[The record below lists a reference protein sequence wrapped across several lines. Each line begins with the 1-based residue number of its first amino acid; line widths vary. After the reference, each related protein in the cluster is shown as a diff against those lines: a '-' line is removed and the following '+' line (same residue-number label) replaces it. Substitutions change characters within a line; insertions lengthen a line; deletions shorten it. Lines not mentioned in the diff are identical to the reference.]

1 MKRSDDQLE
10 AAESMENIPVQASS
24 LSGDSVDA
32 ATPRATAPAMTH
44 WMIAAAVTGNAIEF
58 FDFLAYSFYSVYI
71 GRAFFPAR
79 NEFFSLLL
87 SLATF
92 GVGFVTRPLGGFVI
106 GSFADRAGRRP
117 ALVLTISLMTVG
129 TMGVALTPSYAT
141 IGIAAPIIL
150 VLARLV
156 QGLALG
162 GEVGPSTALL
172 LEAAPPGRAGAWV
185 SWQGASQGMATLMAG
200 VAGLTLATLLDAKQL
215 AGWGWR
221 IPFLFGL
228 LIVPVGLYIRRS
240 LPETLE
246 TRDRQ
251 PGDASPVRRIWR
263 DHQAA
268 LWLGLTIVMCQ
279 TISAYVCS
287 YMTTYAL
294 TALAMPAVQA
304 MVATIMT
311 GLATIVGARLGG
323 HLSDRIGR
331 KPVMIVSRALMLLC
345 IYPAFL
351 FLTHSANVWSLG
363 SVAAVL
369 ALLTSAGTA
378 ASMVALIEIFPSAVR
393 SSGMSITN
401 AVSVSV
407 FGGTTQFVNAW
418 LIGTTGNKLSPAY
431 YVIVSSVIGI
441 WAMFK
446 LPGLRKK

>member
-1 MKRSDDQLE
+1 MNRADADRKAGQAMQGVSVE
-10 AAESMENIPVQASS
+10 MSSVAASSGPPVAAIPVMGRWA
-24 LSGDSVDA
+24 
-32 ATPRATAPAMTH
+32 
-44 WMIAAAVTGNAIEF
+44 IAAAVAGNAIEF

-71 GRAFFPAR
+71 GRAFFPTR
-79 NEFFSLLL
+79 DEFFSLLL

-92 GVGFVTRPLGGFVI
+92 GVGFVMRPLGGFVI

-117 ALVLTISLMTVG
+117 AMVLTISLMTVG

-141 IGIAAPIIL
+141 IGVAAPIIL

-185 SWQGASQGMATLMAG
+185 SWQGASQGAATLMAG
-200 VAGLTLATLLDAKQL
+200 VAGLALATLLDARQL
-215 AGWGWR
+215 AAWGWR
-221 IPFLFGL
+221 VPFLFGL
-228 LIVPVGLYIRRS
+228 LIVPLGIYIRRS

-246 TRDRQ
+246 KRPARD
-251 PGDASPVRRIWR
+251 GETGAVRLIWR
-263 DHQAA
+263 HHQVA

-294 TALAMPAVQA
+294 TALAMPASQA
-304 MVATIMT
+304 MVATVMT
-311 GLATIVGARLGG
+311 GVATVLGAKLGG
-323 HLSDRIGR
+323 HLTDRIGR
-331 KPVMIVSRALMLLC
+331 KPVMIVSRALMLFA

-351 FLTHSANVWSLG
+351 FLIHAADVWALG
-363 SVAAVL
+363 AVAALL

-378 ASMVALIEIFPSAVR
+378 ASMVALVEIFPSAVR

-401 AVSVSV
+401 AVSVSL

-418 LIGTTGNKLSPAY
+418 LIGATGNKLSPAY

-446 LPGLRKK
+446 LPGTREK

>member
-1 MKRSDDQLE
+1 M
-10 AAESMENIPVQASS
+10 
-24 LSGDSVDA
+24 
-32 ATPRATAPAMTH
+32 
-44 WMIAAAVTGNAIEF
+44 
-58 FDFLAYSFYSVYI
+58 
-71 GRAFFPAR
+71 
-79 NEFFSLLL
+79 

-92 GVGFVTRPLGGFVI
+92 GVGFVMRPLGGFVI
-106 GSFADRAGRRP
+106 GSFADRSGRRP
-117 ALVLTISLMTVG
+117 AMVLTISLMTVG

-185 SWQGASQGMATLMAG
+185 SWQGASQGAATLMAG

-215 AGWGWR
+215 ASWGWR
-221 IPFLFGL
+221 VPFLFGL

-246 TRDRQ
+246 TSEPRK
-251 PGDASPVRRIWR
+251 GEVGAVRRIWR
-263 DHQAA
+263 DHQTA
-268 LWLGLTIVMCQ
+268 LWMGLTIVMCQ
-279 TISAYVCS
+279 TISAYVSS

-294 TALAMPAVQA
+294 TALAMPAAQA
-304 MVATIMT
+304 MVATVMT
-311 GLATIVGARLGG
+311 GIATVLGAKLGG
-323 HLSDRIGR
+323 YLSDRVGR
-331 KPVMIVSRALMLLC
+331 KPVMIGSRALLLLG

-351 FLTHSANVWSLG
+351 FLTHSANVWALG
-363 SVAAVL
+363 SVAGSL

-378 ASMVALIEIFPSAVR
+378 ASMVALVEVFPGAVR
-393 SSGMSITN
+393 STGMSITN
-401 AVSVSV
+401 AVSVSL

-418 LIGTTGNKLSPAY
+418 LIGTTGDKLSPAY

-446 LPGLRKK
+446 LPGAREK